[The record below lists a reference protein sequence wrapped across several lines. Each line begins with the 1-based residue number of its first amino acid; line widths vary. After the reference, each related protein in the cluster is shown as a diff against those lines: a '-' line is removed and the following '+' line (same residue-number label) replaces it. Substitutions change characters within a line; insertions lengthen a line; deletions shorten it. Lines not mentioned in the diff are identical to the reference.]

1 MAANSLL
8 WVLLSVG
15 LMWAKSSYSK
25 FTSGNF
31 VSGLGETLSK
41 VSPKNPY
48 PFYKQFIY
56 SVAIPN
62 SSIFG
67 FMVLWGELL
76 VSVSIVVGTVLLMM
90 NPLNKMAALALVA
103 GLLGG
108 LLLNITFWLGFG
120 WTSASTDS
128 INLLMGVIELIGIFV
143 LFRQFVQA

>member
-1 MAANSLL
+1 MAANSFLL
-8 WVLLSVG
+8 VLLTLG

-48 PFYKQFIY
+48 PFFKQFIY

-62 SSIFG
+62 SSTFG

-76 VSVSIVVGTVLLMM
+76 VAVSIIVGSVMLMM
-90 NPLNKMAALALVA
+90 NPLNKMAALAIVV
-103 GLLGG
+103 GLIGG

-120 WTSASTDS
+120 WTSPSTDS
-128 INLLMGVIELIGIFV
+128 VNLLMGAIELIGIFV
-143 LFRQFVQA
+143 LFKQFVQT